1 MVDKEKELYR
11 YIDSFT
17 QEPKLLTFYIVKET
31 PKGYYISKV
40 KSSSNIYDF
49 MMGQKDKWIHKE
61 SKRSYAYFDKEQA
74 LYSYFRRKVAHEKFL
89 NQKLSTIKKRLLLIR
104 RYIASVT
111 DHGTYK
117 LEDRNFIKSEDMR
130 L

>member
-1 MVDKEKELYR
+1 MVDKELYR

-49 MMGQKDKWIHKE
+49 MNDQKDKWIHKE

-89 NQKLSTIKKRLLLIR
+89 NQKLSAIQRRLRLVR
-104 RYIASVT
+104 RYITSVT
-111 DHGTYK
+111 DHEGRIYK
-117 LEDRNFIKSEDMR
+117 KDYNFLKSEDMKI
-130 L
+130 